1 MAASVRAKRSSRG
14 KGKGDKADEGRAGHN
29 GRLAARTSDAFP
41 RATPVAF
48 ACNVEVL
55 CPMLREGY
63 LERRVDR
70 AVACHTLHALIQ
82 AHQQQAQEEEAAESA
97 ADAHQEA
104 PVPPEAR
111 VVEDPLAPAGAAALA
126 GPPPSHLLR
135 PLAEA
140 AWRLVHDAKVRA
152 GARLGRDAALAEARR
167 ELTVLGPNALVALMD
182 ELRVAVGEPEGA
194 DVAAPDPVSLA

>member
-1 MAASVRAKRSSRG
+1 MLSLISGSSLRS
-14 KGKGDKADEGRAGHN
+14 
-29 GRLAARTSDAFP
+29 
-41 RATPVAF
+41 
-48 ACNVEVL
+48 
-55 CPMLREGY
+55 
-63 LERRVDR
+63 
-70 AVACHTLHALIQ
+70 
-82 AHQQQAQEEEAAESA
+82 
-97 ADAHQEA
+97 
-104 PVPPEAR
+104 
-111 VVEDPLAPAGAAALA
+111 AGAAALA